1 MKHIILLISF
11 CKALQDN
18 TLFDLYYSSLLVW
31 PGPARYQNCWG
42 SEHGGQRVPLAGGAG
57 GEGSDGVVT
66 FRLNITHWC

>member
-1 MKHIILLISF
+1 MKHIILQSSF

-42 SEHGGQRVPLAGGAG
+42 SEHGGQRVPLAGGAR

-66 FRLNITHWC
+66 FRQNITHWC